1 MRSYRSGGVPLAGLA
16 LVALALGACEGIG
29 LLSSGEVGE
38 GPAVTPE
45 GGGSTDPGNPI
56 DDGHPTVGRVFSG
69 SQTCSG
75 TLVGSRTVL
84 TAGQCV
90 EGTSASFVLGEKSHA
105 SSKVVRH
112 PDFKGPGQNDLAL
125 VILGAPVGVTVST
138 ISAAAPTV
146 GLIVTLVGHENAS
159 KRMLSNTVASLNAIS
174 FAFAGAASSCSGD
187 LGGPSFVK
195 ISGTESLIGVHTTR
209 SSFCGASGIDSRVD
223 YYNAWMN
230 TASGG
235 DVPSASGSTPPPV
248 TPPPAGTAKE
258 GESCTAKACGAGLT
272 CVGVYNGQTK
282 ALLGKYCMES
292 CTTLGADPACDGG
305 ETCTKSPQGTVCFNG
320 SSPSTGFTSNGS
332 TPPPTNPTVPPATGC
347 GSAEETEV
355 VNLLNQE
362 RANNGLSALSCDAKG
377 ITVARAHSQDMCD
390 RGYFSHYT
398 PEGKAPWDRLSEG
411 GVQFSSAGE
420 NIAMGYSTPQAVH
433 TGWMNSSGH
442 RENMLTPNWTRVGV
456 GMIRCK
462 GTTPYWTEVFM
473 R

>member
-1 MRSYRSGGVPLAGLA
+1 MRAGAPLAGLA
-16 LVALALGACEGIG
+16 LTLALGACEGIG

-38 GPAVTPE
+38 GPAITPE
-45 GGGSTDPGNPI
+45 GGGSTDPGTPS
-56 DDGHPTVGRVFSG
+56 DSGHGTVGRVFSG
-69 SQTCSG
+69 TQSCSG
-75 TLVGSRTVL
+75 TLVGSRSVL
-84 TAGQCV
+84 TAAQCID
-90 EGTSASFVLGEKSHA
+90 GTSASFVLGEKSFAA
-105 SSKVVRH
+105 SKITRH
-112 PDFKGPGQNDLAL
+112 PDFKGPGQNDLA
-125 VILGAPVGVTVST
+125 VITLGSAVGITPSPV
-138 ISAAAPTV
+138 SAAAPTV
-146 GLIVTLVGHENAS
+146 GLIITLVGHEGGT
-159 KRMLSNTVASLNAIS
+159 KRQLSNTVASINAIS
-174 FAFAGAASSCSGD
+174 YAFAGGATSCSGD
-187 LGGPSFVK
+187 MGGPSFVS
-195 ISGTESLIGVHTTR
+195 ISGAESLIGVHTTK
-209 SSFCGASGIDSRVD
+209 SGFCGASGIDSRVD
-223 YYNAWMN
+223 FYAAWLS

-235 DVPSASGSTPPPV
+235 DIPAPGGTTPPPV
-248 TPPPAGTAKE
+248 TPPPTGTAKE
-258 GESCTAKACGAGLT
+258 GESCAAKSCAAGLT

-292 CTTLGADPACDGG
+292 CTTLGADPACDGA
-305 ETCTKSPQGTVCFNG
+305 ETCTKSPQGNVCFANG
-320 SSPSTGFTSNGS
+320 SPSTGFTSNGS
-332 TPPPTNPTVPPATGC
+332 TPPPTNPPNVPPATGC

-362 RANNGLSALSCDAKG
+362 RAKNGLSALTCDAKG

-398 PEGKAPWDRLSEG
+398 PEGKAPWDRLAEG